1 MKLIPYVF
9 TLLFLFTSN
18 IISAQDEVSITGIV
32 IDKDVNQPLEYATI
46 AFFSKKENK
55 IVTGGITGEDGKFDI
70 KVPRGTYDISVE
82 YISYGTKTIPNRT
95 LIQNTDLG
103 VLGIAIDAE
112 SLGEVSIIAERT
124 SVEIKLDKKIY
135 TVGQDL
141 TVRGGTVSDVLD
153 NIPSVSVDVE
163 GNVALRGNE
172 NVTILINGKP
182 SGLVGLNSTDALRQ
196 LPAES
201 IERVEVITSP
211 SARYEAEGTAGIL
224 NIILKRSKLQ
234 GLNGAV
240 TANAG
245 YPASAGLSGN
255 INYRTGDFN
264 FFNTTGYNYRESPG
278 NSFTDTQYF
287 NIKRDE
293 DGNVIEDRPDTFL
306 NEVRESERE
315 SNSISTNV
323 GVEWYIN
330 NTASLTTSLVY
341 RNSNSDNNSTNYSR
355 EYDFNNNLTSISERF
370 DPEVRDDKTIQYSVN
385 FNKQFNDNSQHK
397 LTFDFQYET
406 NDEDNKSLIS
416 QDGATIE
423 RVQTLQTQDKILLQA
438 DYVHPLGDHSQFEL
452 GYRGN
457 FNEMDT
463 DYTLEFYDDGNFELD
478 TNVSNNLI
486 YRDYINAV
494 YTQFG
499 SKINNKFS
507 YLMGLRM
514 EAARI
519 TIDQQTTNDLQK
531 KDYIGLFPT
540 VNLGYE
546 IDENQS
552 LQLGYNRR
560 IRRPYSR
567 FINPFPSRSSPT
579 SVFQGNPDIDPSYSN
594 KVDLGLVKKINK
606 FTLNSS
612 IYYERA
618 TDVFNFISEA
628 TGDFYIRDINFTVNE
643 SDPNFDNI
651 TSQYESVIPVIRR
664 TPINLATNDRFGF
677 EFTLSYRASK
687 AWNVNGN
694 FNLFQS
700 KTAGIYNNVDYG
712 AENLSWFFRL
722 NNKYT
727 LPGDVD
733 WQTRIFYMGPS
744 EDAQNKREG
753 MFSTDMAF
761 SKDVFDD
768 RASIAFNVSD
778 LFNTR
783 KRAMESFTPDY
794 NSASEFQWRPRSYNI
809 SFTYRFN
816 QQKRQQRNMERGN
829 GGEGGDFDFEG

>member
-1 MKLIPYVF
+1 MKLISYAF
-9 TLLFLFTSN
+9 TLLFLLTSN
-18 IISAQDEVSITGIV
+18 LVSAQDEVSITGIV
-32 IDKDVNQPLEYATI
+32 MDKDVNQPLEYATI
-46 AFFSKKENK
+46 AFFSKKENR

-103 VLGIAIDAE
+103 VLGIAIDAQA
-112 SLGEVSIIAERT
+112 LGEVSIIAERT

-163 GNVALRGNE
+163 GNVALRGND

-211 SARYEAEGTAGIL
+211 SARYDAEGTAGIL
-224 NIILKRSKLQ
+224 NIILRRSKLQ
-234 GLNGAV
+234 GLNGAIS
-240 TANAG
+240 ANAG

-278 NSFTDTQYF
+278 NSYTDTQFF

-293 DGNVIEDRPDTFL
+293 DGNIIEDRPDTFL
-306 NEVRESERE
+306 NEVRESNRE

-341 RNSNSDNNSTNYSR
+341 RNSNSDNNSTNFSK
-355 EYDFNNNLTSISERF
+355 EYDSNNILTSTSERF
-370 DPEVRDDKTIQYSVN
+370 NPEIRDDKTIQYSVN
-385 FNKQFNDNSQHK
+385 FDKQFNDNSQHK

-406 NDEDNKSLIS
+406 SDEDNRSFIS
-416 QDGATIE
+416 QDGDNVE
-423 RVQTLQTQDKILLQA
+423 RIKTFQTQDNILLQA
-438 DYVHPLGDHSQFEL
+438 DYVHPLGENSQFEL

-463 DYTLEFYDDGNFELD
+463 DYSLEFYEDGNYELD
-478 TNVSNNLI
+478 IDVSNNLI

-499 SKINNKFS
+499 SKVGNKFS

-514 EAARI
+514 EGSRI
-519 TIDQQTTNDLQK
+519 TIDQKTTNDLQK
-531 KDYIGLFPT
+531 KDYVDFFPT

-546 IDENQS
+546 IDKNQS
-552 LQLGYNRR
+552 VQLGYNRR
-560 IRRPYSR
+560 IRRPRSY

-594 KVDLGLVKKINK
+594 KVDLGYLWKFNK

-628 TGDFYIRDINFTVNE
+628 TGDFYIRDINFTINE
-643 SDPNFDNI
+643 NDPDFDNI

-677 EFTLSYRASK
+677 EFTLAYRASK
-687 AWNVNGN
+687 DWNVNGN

-700 KTAGIYNNVDYG
+700 KTEGIYNNVDYG

-727 LPGDVD
+727 LPGKID
-733 WQTRIFYMGPS
+733 WQTRVFYMGPS
-744 EDAQNKREG
+744 EDAQNKRDG

-761 SKDVFDD
+761 SKDLFDD
-768 RASIAFNVSD
+768 RASLAFNVSD
-778 LFNTR
+778 LFDTR
-783 KRAMESFTPDY
+783 KRSMESFTPSY
-794 NSASEFQWRPRSYNI
+794 NSSSEFQWRPRSYTV

-829 GGEGGDFDFEG
+829 GGDEDFDFQG

>member
-1 MKLIPYVF
+1 MKLIPYLF
-9 TLLFLFTSN
+9 SLFFLLSSN
-18 IISAQDEVSITGIV
+18 LISAQDEVSITGV
-32 IDKDVNQPLEYATI
+32 VMDKDVNLPLEYATI
-46 AFFSKKENK
+46 AFFSKKENR
-55 IVTGGITGEDGKFDI
+55 IITGGISDAKGKFDI
-70 KVPRGTYDISVE
+70 KVPRGTYNITVE

-95 LIQNTDLG
+95 LLQNTDLG
-103 VLGIAIDAE
+103 VLGIAIDAQA
-112 SLGEVSIIAERT
+112 LGEVSIIAERT
-124 SVEIKLDKKIY
+124 TVEIKLDKKIY
-135 TVGQDL
+135 SVGSDL

-163 GNVALRGNE
+163 GNVSLRGND

-211 SARYEAEGTAGIL
+211 SARYDAEGTAGIL

-234 GLNGAV
+234 GFNGAV

-245 YPASAGLSGN
+245 YPNTAGLSGN
-255 INYRTGDFN
+255 VNYRTGDFN
-264 FFNTTGYNYRESPG
+264 FFNTTSFTYRESPG
-278 NSFTDTQYF
+278 KSSTETQYF
-287 NIKRDE
+287 NIRRDE
-293 DGNVIEDRPDTFL
+293 NGNIIEDKPDSFL
-306 NEVRESERE
+306 FEKQNSNRE
-315 SNSISTNV
+315 SNNFTTNV
-323 GVEWYIN
+323 GLEWYIN

-341 RNSNSDNNSTNYSR
+341 RNSDSDNYSTNISK
-355 EYDFNNNLTSISERF
+355 EYDINDNLTSLSNRF
-370 DPEVRDDKTIQYSVN
+370 SPDVRDSKTIQYAVN

-397 LTFDFQYET
+397 FTFDFQYET
-406 NDEDNKSLIS
+406 SDENNIS
-416 QDGATIE
+416 PIAQDGAPVE
-423 RVQTLQTQDKILLQA
+423 RVQTLQNQSKILLQA
-438 DYVHPLGDHSQFEL
+438 DYVLPIGKDSQFEV

-457 FNEMDT
+457 FNDMDT
-463 DYTLEFYDDGNFELD
+463 DYSLEFYENGIYELD

-499 SKINNKFS
+499 SKISNKFS

-514 EAARI
+514 EGSRV
-519 TIDQQTTNDLQK
+519 TIDQKTSTDFQK
-531 KDYIGLFPT
+531 KDYVGFFPT
-540 VNLGYE
+540 LNLGYE

-560 IRRPYSR
+560 IRRPRSY

-579 SVFQGNPDIDPSYSN
+579 SVFQGNPNIDPSYSN
-594 KVDLGLVKKINK
+594 KVDVGYLKKFNK

-612 IYYERA
+612 IYFERA
-618 TDVFNFISEA
+618 TDIFNFITEA
-628 TGDFYIRDINFTVNE
+628 TGDYYIRDINFTINE
-643 SDPNFDNI
+643 NDPDFDNL
-651 TSQYESVIPVIRR
+651 TSQFESVNPVVRR

-687 AWNVNGN
+687 DWNVNGN

-700 KTAGIYNNVDYG
+700 KTTGVYKEIDYG
-712 AENLSWFFRL
+712 AENLSWFVRL

-727 LPGDVD
+727 LPGKID

-744 EDAQNKREG
+744 EDAQTKRKG
-753 MFSTDMAF
+753 MFSTDLAF
-761 SKDVFDD
+761 SKDIFNDN
-768 RASIAFNVSD
+768 ASLAFNVSD
-778 LFNTR
+778 VFNSR
-783 KRAMESFTPDY
+783 KRSMDSFTSTF
-794 NSASEFQWRPRSYNI
+794 NSNTEMQWSERSYNL

-816 QQKRQQRNMERGN
+816 QQKKQQRSMDRGN
-829 GGEGGDFDFEG
+829 GGEDFDFEG

>member
-1 MKLIPYVF
+1 MKLIPYLF
-9 TLLFLFTSN
+9 SLFFLLSSN
-18 IISAQDEVSITGIV
+18 LISAQDEVSITGV
-32 IDKDVNQPLEYATI
+32 VMDKDVNLPLEYATI
-46 AFFSKKENK
+46 AFFSKKENR
-55 IVTGGITGEDGKFDI
+55 IITGGISDAKGKFDI
-70 KVPRGTYDISVE
+70 KVPRGTYNITVE

-95 LIQNTDLG
+95 LLQNTDLG
-103 VLGIAIDAE
+103 VLGIAIDAQA
-112 SLGEVSIIAERT
+112 LGEVSIIAERT
-124 SVEIKLDKKIY
+124 TVEIKLDKKIY
-135 TVGQDL
+135 SVGSDL

-163 GNVALRGNE
+163 GNVSLRGND

-211 SARYEAEGTAGIL
+211 SARYDAEGTAGIL

-234 GLNGAV
+234 GFNGAV

-245 YPASAGLSGN
+245 YPNTAGLSGN
-255 INYRTGDFN
+255 VNYRTGDFN
-264 FFNTTGYNYRESPG
+264 FFNTTSFTYRESPG
-278 NSFTDTQYF
+278 KSSTETQYF
-287 NIKRDE
+287 NIRRDE
-293 DGNVIEDRPDTFL
+293 NGNIIEDKPDSFL
-306 NEVRESERE
+306 FEKQNSNRE
-315 SNSISTNV
+315 SNNFTTNV
-323 GVEWYIN
+323 GLEWYIN

-341 RNSNSDNNSTNYSR
+341 RNSDSDNYSTNISK
-355 EYDFNNNLTSISERF
+355 EYDINDNLTSLSNRF
-370 DPEVRDDKTIQYSVN
+370 SPDVRDSKTIQYAVN

-397 LTFDFQYET
+397 FTFDFQYET
-406 NDEDNKSLIS
+406 SDENNIS
-416 QDGATIE
+416 PIAQDGAPVE
-423 RVQTLQTQDKILLQA
+423 RVQTLQNQSKILLQA
-438 DYVHPLGDHSQFEL
+438 DYVLPIGKDSQFEV

-457 FNEMDT
+457 FNDMDT
-463 DYTLEFYDDGNFELD
+463 DYSLEFYENGIYELD

-499 SKINNKFS
+499 SKISNKFS

-514 EAARI
+514 EGSRV
-519 TIDQQTTNDLQK
+519 TIDQKTSTDFQK
-531 KDYIGLFPT
+531 KDYVGFFPT
-540 VNLGYE
+540 LNLGYE

-560 IRRPYSR
+560 IRRPRSY

-579 SVFQGNPDIDPSYSN
+579 SVFQGNPNIDPSYSN
-594 KVDLGLVKKINK
+594 KVDVGYLKKFNK

-612 IYYERA
+612 IYFERA
-618 TDVFNFISEA
+618 TDIFNFITEA
-628 TGDFYIRDINFTVNE
+628 TGDYYIRDINFTINE
-643 SDPNFDNI
+643 NDPDFDNL
-651 TSQYESVIPVIRR
+651 TSQYESVNPVVRR

-687 AWNVNGN
+687 DWNVNGN

-700 KTAGIYNNVDYG
+700 ETTGAYNEIDYG
-712 AENLSWFFRL
+712 AENLSWFVRL

-727 LPGDVD
+727 LPGKID

-744 EDAQNKREG
+744 EDAQTKRKG
-753 MFSTDMAF
+753 MFSTDLAF
-761 SKDVFDD
+761 SKDIFNDN
-768 RASIAFNVSD
+768 ASLAFNVSD
-778 LFNTR
+778 VFNSR
-783 KRAMESFTPDY
+783 KRSMDSFTSTF
-794 NSASEFQWRPRSYNI
+794 NSNTEMQWSERSYNL

-816 QQKRQQRNMERGN
+816 QQKKQQRSMDRGN
-829 GGEGGDFDFEG
+829 GGEDFDFEG